1 MRIRHAT
8 ALVTG
13 ANRGFGRHLA
23 AQLLERG
30 ASRVY
35 AAARDATTIDLPG
48 VVPLRLDITDPD
60 DVARAT
66 DVAGDI
72 TILIN
77 NAGVGAREPLL
88 TGDLAQIRAFMDTN
102 YYGTLSMLRAF
113 VPILTRNAA
122 DAGGAAVLNVL
133 SALSWVHPGPQGG
146 YSASKTAALALT
158 DAVRDELRA
167 DDVQVTG
174 LFAGFMDTDMAARVP
189 AAAKSDPAVIA
200 ARALDG
206 IEAGLDEV
214 IADDPTAAVKAA
226 LSRPGPPP
234 MPPMPAGNVT
244 VVRG

>member
-35 AAARDATTIDLPG
+35 AASRDSAAIDLPG
-48 VVPLRLDITDPD
+48 VVPLRLDITNPD
-60 DVARAT
+60 DVAHAA

-88 TGDLAQIRAFMDTN
+88 TGDLAQIRAFMDT
-102 YYGTLSMLRAF
+102 A
-113 VPILTRNAA
+113 
-122 DAGGAAVLNVL
+122 
-133 SALSWVHPGPQGG
+133 
-146 YSASKTAALALT
+146 
-158 DAVRDELRA
+158 
-167 DDVQVTG
+167 
-174 LFAGFMDTDMAARVP
+174 MAARVP

-206 IEAGLDEV
+206 IEAGRDEV
-214 IADDPTAAVKAA
+214 IADDQTAEVKAA

-234 MPPMPAGNVT
+234 MPPMPPMPTGNVAM
-244 VVRG
+244 VRG

>member
-1 MRIRHAT
+1 MRIRNAT

-30 ASRVY
+30 ASQVY
-35 AAARDATTIDLPG
+35 AAARDSAAMDLPG
-48 VVPLRLDITDPD
+48 VVPLRLDITNPD
-60 DVARAT
+60 DVAHAA

-77 NAGVGAREPLL
+77 NAGIGAREPLL

-113 VPILTRNAA
+113 APILARNGTAA
-122 DAGGAAVLNVL
+122 DGAAVLNVL
-133 SALSWVHPGPQGG
+133 SVLSWLHPGPQGG
-146 YSASKTAALALT
+146 YSASKTAELALT

-167 DDVQVTG
+167 DGVQVTG
-174 LFAGFMDTDMAARVP
+174 LFVGFMDTDMAARVP

-206 IEAGLDEV
+206 IEAGRDEV
-214 IADDPTAAVKAA
+214 IADDQTAAVKAA

-234 MPPMPAGNVT
+234 MPPMPTGNVAM
-244 VVRG
+244 VRG